1 MSAKGRPVLSSLA
14 QLQTRMAQ
22 ALWTDSADG
31 FLAEIAPGAVVASAA
46 LGVHRNTIISGLTNA
61 LRLTYPTV
69 DWLVGEDFFDQAALH
84 FTRLYPPAGMQ
95 LSDYG
100 REFPAFLD
108 SYFPAA
114 DLAYLADVARFD
126 LAVDQ
131 VAAWSVEASSVL
143 VDLANGVGL
152 KLDGSLRIL
161 RLSYPA
167 DRIRDARDQDD
178 EALAALELTPGVY
191 CYAFWRSAQG
201 ASVQSLPAGVAAFV
215 QVVLAG
221 GSAEAG
227 LEALMQQSGAEGLE
241 QLQSD
246 LFFAP
251 FARLQTDPTGETEP

>member
-1 MSAKGRPVLSSLA
+1 MSSLA

-22 ALWTDSADG
+22 ALWTDKADG
-31 FLAEIAPGAVVASAA
+31 LLAQIAPGVAAAHEA

-69 DWLVGEDFFDQAALH
+69 DWLVGDDFFDQAAFH
-84 FTRLYPPAGMQ
+84 FSRRYPPAQMQ

-100 REFPAFLD
+100 IEFPAFLE
-108 SYFPAA
+108 SYAPVA

-131 VAAWSVEASSVL
+131 VAAWSVEASSIL
-143 VDLANGVGL
+143 VDLANGVSL
-152 KLDGSLRIL
+152 KLDGSLRVL

-178 EALAALELTPGVY
+178 EALAALELIPGVY
-191 CYAFWRSAQG
+191 CYALWRSVHG
-201 ASVQSLPAGVAAFV
+201 TSVQSLPAGVATFV

-221 GSAEAG
+221 GSAKTA
-227 LEALMQQSGAEGLE
+227 LDALMQQSGGEGLG
-241 QLQSD
+241 QLQTD

-251 FARLQTDPTGETEP
+251 FARPQTHPTGETEP